1 MKYILS
7 SITKLLKSRVERD
20 CVYGSLA
27 SHAQLVATHLWA
39 KTRTQTAR
47 DPQIHQGCTDVWYT
61 SGRPAQM
68 HVSNYN
74 IVLISYVFPLC
85 LRDNV
90 EHLIC
95 EAVCAQG
102 VVGGCPF
109 FRCCAR
115 FMGV

>member
-7 SITKLLKSRVERD
+7 SITKLLKSRVERVD

-47 DPQIHQGCTDVWYT
+47 DPQIHQRCTDVLVWYT

-68 HVSNYN
+68 HVS
-74 IVLISYVFPLC
+74 II
-85 LRDNV
+85 
-90 EHLIC
+90 I
-95 EAVCAQG
+95 
-102 VVGGCPF
+102 
-109 FRCCAR
+109 
-115 FMGV
+115 